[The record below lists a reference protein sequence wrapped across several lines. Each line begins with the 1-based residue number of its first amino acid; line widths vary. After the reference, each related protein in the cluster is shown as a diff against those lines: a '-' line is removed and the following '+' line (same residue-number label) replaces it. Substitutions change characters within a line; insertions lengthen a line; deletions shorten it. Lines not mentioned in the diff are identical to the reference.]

1 MRNPSTFSRAR
12 LIASM
17 LLLGV
22 SVVGCTTTDGP
33 AQGGLADLGSS
44 LGNSLGQ
51 NTDTNGTNRRPDV
64 YGGCARPAVPSIES
78 RYPAR
83 PARAGPERGLAVR
96 SSMSGVL

>member
-1 MRNPSTFSRAR
+1 MRNRAIWVRVR

-22 SVVGCTTTDGP
+22 SVAGCATTEGT

-44 LGNSLGQ
+44 LGSSLGQ

-64 YGGCARPAVPSIES
+64 YGGFTRPTLPSIGS
-78 RYPAR
+78 R
-83 PARAGPERGLAVR
+83 
-96 SSMSGVL
+96 